1 MGMTDLQLVSAE
13 GDSDG
18 AANQDY
24 QTRSISAQDQSK
36 QTLRYYIRIHKTR
49 F

>member
-1 MGMTDLQLVSAE
+1 MVFITVWVLTDLQLVSAE

-24 QTRSISAQDQSK
+24 QTS
-36 QTLRYYIRIHKTR
+36 
-49 F
+49 